1 MNKDPNK
8 NVISDDEEK
17 DKFYDELDEKASHKS
32 CCTCQTLLIFF
43 ICLLFISTGVI
54 FYLYWQ
60 IKKGDIFN
68 SLPHINISKDYQ
80 AKLDKPEVD
89 TNGDFQ
95 LTLTSD
101 DLTGL
106 LSEGVSTENF
116 VLKDINVSVNPS
128 NVLVYGTLIKPIS
141 SKVVITAVPKVE
153 NGKIKFN
160 VTNISAGDINLPAVF
175 NNSISGSL
183 SGLFDKKLATFYENY
198 EVQKVVL
205 ENNQIFLVGKSR
217 R

>member
-1 MNKDPNK
+1 MNKD
-8 NVISDDEEK
+8 SEEK
-17 DKFYDELDEKASHKS
+17 NKFYDELDEKTSRNS

-68 SLPHINISKDYQ
+68 GLPHTNISKDYQ
-80 AKLDKPEVD
+80 AKIDKPEVD
-89 TNGDFQ
+89 NNGDFQ

-106 LSEGVSTENF
+106 LSEGISTENF

-128 NVLVYGTLIKPIS
+128 NMLVYGTLVKPIG
-141 SKVVITAVPKVE
+141 SKVVITAVPKIE
-153 NGKIKFN
+153 EGKIRFN
-160 VTNISAGDINLPAVF
+160 ISNISAGNINLPAVF
-175 NNSISGSL
+175 NSSVGGSL
-183 SGLFDKKLATFYENY
+183 TNLFDKKLATFYENY
-198 EVQKVVL
+198 GVQKVVL
-205 ENNQIFLVGKSR
+205 ENNQIFLVGKSK
-217 R
+217 